1 MADDRSLD
9 DMAEALKKLTAEHE
23 DLKSTVLAR
32 AQRRP
37 TGSIELAL
45 RPTPQAGTLFLVGG
59 TQLRS
64 AYPDLWAWANDV
76 GAVVAGGFTVG
87 DGSTTFGLPDFRGR
101 VPIGVGQLL
110 TDTYVLGA
118 TGGAAARQLTQAQM
132 PSHSHP
138 LTGGG
143 GDTSFDG
150 NHIGHFPG
158 AQVVVAAG
166 GDYGVAPWNSSG
178 QWSENHQHSVQTEV
192 FSTAVGGGTAFDNR
206 PPFLAVNVAIWT

>member
-1 MADDRSLD
+1 VSDDRDLAD
-9 DMAEALKKLTAEHE
+9 PAEAIKSLRA
-23 DLKSTVLAR
+23 DLADMQATLLAR

-37 TGSIELAL
+37 TGSVELAI
-45 RPTPQAGTLFLVGG
+45 RPTPQAGTLFLNGAVVSRV
-59 TQLRS
+59 TY
-64 AYPDLWAWANDV
+64 ADLWGWANDV
-76 GAVVAGGFTVG
+76 GAVVAGGFTIG
-87 DGSTTFGLPDFRGR
+87 DGTTTFGLPDFRGR
-101 VPIGVGQLL
+101 VPVGVGTLG
-110 TDTYVLGA
+110 TDVYALGA
-118 TGGAAARQLTQAQM
+118 TGGAAARVLTTAQM

-158 AQVVVAAG
+158 SQVVVAAG

-178 QWSENHQHSVQTEV
+178 NWSENHQHTVQTSV

-206 PPFLAVNVAIWT
+206 PAFLAVQFAIWT